1 LVFGFSLLRLS
12 LLVIFNSRH
21 NSLYFRAILLFLFYL
36 FRHFVDVD
44 TNSSKRAVALQK
56 SFAYLGFIFVV
67 FLLKVHV
74 SVVIPTGCS

>member
-21 NSLYFRAILLFLFYL
+21 NSLYFRAILLFFYL